1 MSELLKP
8 CPWCGQEPV
17 ITKIEGQ
24 TSVRCESQH
33 CNILPTSMWSDGE
46 LEVFEQWNTRA
57 VDTTLIDKILE
68 AIRDARDQAEEDDYF
83 FRESDIIDII
93 ECIKEK
99 QEAKA

>member
-57 VDTTLIDKILE
+57 VDTKMIDWLISIFGDSNCGEVWSTREIMNILKGLK
-68 AIRDARDQAEEDDYF
+68 QK
-83 FRESDIIDII
+83 RE
-93 ECIKEK
+93 KV
-99 QEAKA
+99 